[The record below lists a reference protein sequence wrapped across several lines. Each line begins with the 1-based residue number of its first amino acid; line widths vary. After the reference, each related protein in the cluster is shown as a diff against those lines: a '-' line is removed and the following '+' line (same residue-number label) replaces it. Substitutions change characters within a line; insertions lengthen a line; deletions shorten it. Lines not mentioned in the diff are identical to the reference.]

1 MKMNRTVVGIAAVL
15 IAAALALFFA
25 KPSSL
30 PDFLRGKAGTVQKKT
45 RPSSGTTSAD
55 PAASNA
61 QSEAQDQ
68 TSEEAP
74 TVDIPTDKQQMIGV
88 ETTTAAFR
96 PLTKVIRTVGTV
108 GYDEKKLA
116 TVNTKFEG
124 WIEKL
129 YVNFTGDYVKSGQPV
144 AEIYSPE
151 LLATQQ
157 ELLNLLKW
165 GKGVIPPSSTL
176 NKGGK
181 AGMDVSLS
189 EMLARDSE
197 SITEAARQRLRLW
210 DITDAQIKKVEE
222 TGKPIR
228 TLTVYSP
235 VKGYVVQ
242 KAALQGMKVSPG
254 EKLFDIADLSTV
266 WIIADIYE
274 EDLSLIRDGQTA
286 SIGLSYFP
294 GREFTSRID
303 YVYPAVSGET
313 RTAKV
318 RFTINNPGDRLKPQ
332 MYTDVEIK
340 VNLGKKLA
348 VPKDAVIDTG
358 TRKVVYVDMGEG
370 SFEPREVMTGII
382 SDDMVEIT
390 RGLKAGDKVASAA
403 NFLIDSEAKLEGV
416 KPLPLRKTV
425 KREK

>member
-1 MKMNRTVVGIAAVL
+1 
-15 IAAALALFFA
+15 
-25 KPSSL
+25 
-30 PDFLRGKAGTVQKKT
+30 
-45 RPSSGTTSAD
+45 
-55 PAASNA
+55 
-61 QSEAQDQ
+61 
-68 TSEEAP
+68 
-74 TVDIPTDKQQMIGV
+74 
-88 ETTTAAFR
+88 
-96 PLTKVIRTVGTV
+96 
-108 GYDEKKLA
+108 
-116 TVNTKFEG
+116 
-124 WIEKL
+124 
-129 YVNFTGDYVKSGQPV
+129 
-144 AEIYSPE
+144 
-151 LLATQQ
+151 
-157 ELLNLLKW
+157 
-165 GKGVIPPSSTL
+165 
-176 NKGGK
+176 
-181 AGMDVSLS
+181 
-189 EMLARDSE
+189 MLAGDRDA
-197 SITEAARQRLRLW
+197 IVEAARQRLRLW

-370 SFEPREVMTGII
+370 SFEPREVMTGIT

-390 RGLKAGDKVASAA
+390 GGSRPERRWPPRRTS
-403 NFLIDSEAKLEGV
+403 
-416 KPLPLRKTV
+416 
-425 KREK
+425 

>member
-1 MKMNRTVVGIAAVL
+1 MKRKNAVIGIAAAVIL
-15 IAAALALFFA
+15 TVLALYIA
-25 KPSSL
+25 KPFSL
-30 PDFLRGKAGTVQKKT
+30 PDLLRGKAAGREKTVPARTEKDPT
-45 RPSSGTTSAD
+45 D

-61 QSEAQDQ
+61 QNEAQER
-68 TSEEAP
+68 SEGEAP
-74 TVDIPTDKQQMIGV
+74 TVDIATDKQQMIGV
-88 ETTTAAFR
+88 ETVAASVR
-96 PLTKVIRTVGTV
+96 PMTRVIRTVGTV

-129 YVNFTGDYVKSGQPV
+129 YVNYTGDYVRSGQPV

-165 GKGVIPPSSTL
+165 
-176 NKGGK
+176 K
-181 AGMDVSLS
+181 AGNS
-189 EMLARDSE
+189 EIKDERIGKMLAGDAE

-228 TLTVYSP
+228 TLTLYSP
-235 VKGYVVQ
+235 VRGYVVQ
-242 KAALQGMKVSPG
+242 KAALQGMKVAPG
-254 EKLFDIADLSTV
+254 EKIFDIADLSTV

-274 EDLSLIRDGQTA
+274 EDLPLIRDGQTA

-303 YVYPAVSGET
+303 YVYPALSGET

-318 RFTINNPGDRLKPQ
+318 RFTINNPGGRLKPQ
-332 MYTDVEIK
+332 MYTNVEIK
-340 VNLGKKLA
+340 VNLGNRLA

-358 TRKVVYVDMGEG
+358 TRKVVYVDRGEG
-370 SFEPREVMTGII
+370 SFEPREVMTGI
-382 SDDMVEIT
+382 SADDMVEIT
-390 RGLKAGDKVASAA
+390 GGLRAGEKVASAA
-403 NFLIDSEAKLEGV
+403 NFLIDSEARLEGV
-416 KPLPLRKTV
+416 KPLPLPKKTV
-425 KREK
+425 KSKK

>member
-1 MKMNRTVVGIAAVL
+1 MKRKNAVIGIAAAVIL
-15 IAAALALFFA
+15 TVLALYIA
-25 KPSSL
+25 KPFSL
-30 PDFLRGKAGTVQKKT
+30 PDLLRGKAAGREKTVPARTEKDPT
-45 RPSSGTTSAD
+45 D

-61 QSEAQDQ
+61 QNEAQER
-68 TSEEAP
+68 SEGEAP
-74 TVDIPTDKQQMIGV
+74 TVDIATDKQQMIGV
-88 ETTTAAFR
+88 ETVAASVR
-96 PLTKVIRTVGTV
+96 PMTRVIRTVGTV

-129 YVNFTGDYVKSGQPV
+129 YVNYTGDYVRSGQPV

-165 GKGVIPPSSTL
+165 
-176 NKGGK
+176 K
-181 AGMDVSLS
+181 AGNS
-189 EMLARDSE
+189 EIKDERIGKMLAGDAE

-228 TLTVYSP
+228 TLTLYSP
-235 VKGYVVQ
+235 VRGYVVQ
-242 KAALQGMKVSPG
+242 KAALQGMKVAPG
-254 EKLFDIADLSTV
+254 EKIFDIADLSTV

-274 EDLSLIRDGQTA
+274 EDLPLIRDGQAA

-303 YVYPAVSGET
+303 YVYPALSGET

-318 RFTINNPGDRLKPQ
+318 RFTINNPGGRLKPQ
-332 MYTDVEIK
+332 MYTNVEIK
-340 VNLGKKLA
+340 VNLGNRLA

-358 TRKVVYVDMGEG
+358 TRKVVYVDRGEG
-370 SFEPREVMTGII
+370 SFEPREVMTGI
-382 SDDMVEIT
+382 SADDMVEIT
-390 RGLKAGDKVASAA
+390 GGLRAGEKVASAA
-403 NFLIDSEAKLEGV
+403 NFLIDSEARLEGV
-416 KPLPLRKTV
+416 KPLPLPKKTV
-425 KREK
+425 KSKK